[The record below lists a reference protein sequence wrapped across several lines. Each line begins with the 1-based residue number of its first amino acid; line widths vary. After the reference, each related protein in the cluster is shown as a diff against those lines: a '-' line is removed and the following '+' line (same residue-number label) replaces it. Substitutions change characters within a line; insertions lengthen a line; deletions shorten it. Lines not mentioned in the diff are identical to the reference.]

1 LIVGAVNMNESILK
15 KIESLRELLN
25 YHNMR
30 YYVLDDPEISDSEYD
45 RLMHELLQL
54 EQQYPQTITP
64 DSPTQRVGGQPA
76 TTFEIVQHTIPMLSL
91 DNVFTDEEFLAFDE
105 RTKRALGT
113 QTEIEYVC
121 ELKFDGLAVELV
133 FVQGVLNIA
142 STRGDGYSGENVT
155 LNIKTIKSM
164 PLKLLKTNDM
174 YPDRLEVR
182 GEVILGIA
190 GFKELNR
197 QRMERGEPLF
207 ANPRNAA
214 AGSLRQLDPALTAK
228 RPLDIFCY
236 GLGQTIGI
244 TFGTHLEALTAIKKM
259 GLKVNPYVTVC
270 TGSRS
275 VLEYYQ
281 KIKNIRDTLPY
292 EIDGI
297 VVKVNNYEYQ
307 KELGIRTKSPR
318 WAIAFKFPAKQEMT
332 QIIDIVAQV
341 GRTGIL
347 TPVAI
352 MKPVTV
358 SGVTVTK
365 ATLHNQDEIDRKDIR
380 IGDWVIIQRAGDVI
394 PEIVQVIKGRRT
406 GSEKQYLLPEKCPV
420 CGSHTT
426 RLADEVACRCVN
438 SSCPAQVKER
448 IIHFVSKGAMDI
460 DGLGEKLVHQLV
472 DKKIIG
478 DAADIYYLSKDQ
490 LSSLD
495 RMAEKS
501 AQNIIEAI
509 QASRNRPL
517 ERILFALGIRH
528 VGEHIARIIAKA
540 FGDLGAISQAG
551 MDDFLNIHEIGP
563 QVAQSIVDFFSRNE
577 NQNFLERLRKG
588 GVWME
593 SAVPK
598 DLSQPLDG
606 KTFVFTGTLSS
617 MTRQSAEE
625 LVEKFG
631 GHAASSVSA
640 KTSYVVLGESPGSK
654 ALKAKNLGVTI
665 LSEDEFKKMVG
676 SL

>member
-1 LIVGAVNMNESILK
+1 MNESILK
-15 KIESLRELLN
+15 KIESLRELLT

-45 RLMHELLQL
+45 RLMRELQQL

-76 TTFEIVQHTIPMLSL
+76 ATFEIVQHTIPMLSL
-91 DNVFTDEEFLAFDE
+91 DNVFIDEEFLAFDE

-133 FVQGVLNIA
+133 FVHGVLNIA

-155 LNIKTIKSM
+155 LNIKTIKSI
-164 PLKLLKTNDM
+164 PLKLLKTNNI

-197 QRMERGEPLF
+197 QRMDRGEPLF

-214 AGSLRQLDPALTAK
+214 AGSLRQLDPSLTAK
-228 RPLDIFCY
+228 RPLDFFCY

-244 TFGTHLEALTAIKKM
+244 TFASHLEALTVLKKM
-259 GLKVNPYVTVC
+259 GLKVNPYMTVC

-281 KIKNIRDTLPY
+281 KIKNMRDTLPY

-297 VVKVNNYEYQ
+297 VVKVNNYQ
-307 KELGIRTKSPR
+307 LQTELGIRTKSPR

-332 QIIDIVAQV
+332 QIIDIVVQV

-380 IGDWVIIQRAGDVI
+380 IEDWVIIQRAGDVI
-394 PEIVQVIKGRRT
+394 PEIVQVIKSRRT

-426 RLADEVACRCVN
+426 RLADEVARRCVN

-448 IIHFVSKGAMDI
+448 IIHFISKGAMDI

-472 DKKIIG
+472 DKKIIR
-478 DAADIYYLSKDQ
+478 DAADIYYLSKEQ
-490 LSSLD
+490 LSALD

-551 MDDFLNIHEIGP
+551 MEDLLNIREIGP

-598 DLSQPLDG
+598 DLPQPLDG
-606 KTFVFTGTLSS
+606 KTFVFTGTLSN

-631 GHAASSVSA
+631 GHAASSISA

-654 ALKAKNLGVTI
+654 ASKAKDLGVTI
-665 LSEDEFKKMVG
+665 LSEDEFIKMVG